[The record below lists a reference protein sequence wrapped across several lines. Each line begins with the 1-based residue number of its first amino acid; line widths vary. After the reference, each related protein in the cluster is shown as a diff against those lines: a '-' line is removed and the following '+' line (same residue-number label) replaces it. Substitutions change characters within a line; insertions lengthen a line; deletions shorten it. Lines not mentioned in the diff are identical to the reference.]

1 MHDIIPKGTHGRYIR
16 SLGKFLHLPFIPQN
30 HLFIYF
36 YLFLTSYASSTI
48 THKFIHA
55 FASLL
60 S

>member
-1 MHDIIPKGTHGRYIR
+1 MVATLEVLVSFCIYLLSLKII
-16 SLGKFLHLPFIPQN
+16 FLF
-30 HLFIYF
+30 FF
-36 YLFLTSYASSTI
+36 TSYASSTI